1 MAKQNM
7 ANKIIV
13 GNWKMNPLTL
23 KEAEKWF
30 TTVAKAIRKIKKT
43 EVVICPPFLYLSKL
57 NKISRKISLG
67 AQNAFIG
74 EVGPFTGEISSE
86 MLYHLGVKYV
96 ILGHSE
102 RRALGEN
109 NFEVNKKIKSALT
122 AGLTVILCVGENTRD
137 QDHQYFNIV
146 KEQIKECLQGVNKN
160 LFSKIIVAYEPVWA
174 ISTTVNRRD
183 ATPADSQEMAV
194 FIRKTLSDLSS
205 PEIAG
210 KVRIIYGGSVNERD
224 AGEFLKDGG
233 VDGVLPGR
241 ASLDPKKFV
250 EIIKTCEAL
259 KI

>member
-1 MAKQNM
+1 
-7 ANKIIV
+7 
-13 GNWKMNPLTL
+13 MNPLTL

-86 MLYHLGVKYV
+86 MLYNLGVKYV

-250 EIIKTCEAL
+250 EIVKTCEAL